1 MHVARIKRQKNT
13 YFSARIFR
21 CNFYHKNPAK
31 KMVKMDIYKH
41 RQIGY
46 NEKADW
52 ESPIVCEAQL
62 TPGVAEYQS
71 HGIKHATTDPGCAFP
86 LPYALSD

>member
-1 MHVARIKRQKNT
+1 
-13 YFSARIFR
+13 
-21 CNFYHKNPAK
+21 
-31 KMVKMDIYKH
+31 MVKMDIYKH

-62 TPGVAEYQS
+62 PPGVAEYQS

-86 LPYALSD
+86 LPYALSEYADSAFFCVMGAQTAEYIYKL